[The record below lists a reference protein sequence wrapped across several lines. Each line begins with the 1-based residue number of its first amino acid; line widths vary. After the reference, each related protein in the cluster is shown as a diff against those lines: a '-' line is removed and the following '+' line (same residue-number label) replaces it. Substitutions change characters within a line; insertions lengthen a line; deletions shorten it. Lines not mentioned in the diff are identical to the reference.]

1 MMHTSDNEDGD
12 ENDDDEN
19 DGDEDPPVRRPESP
33 HWRVIRGTFIGKN
46 PNGSDESS
54 KSMTEPRQIL
64 NVNRSSGT
72 VNPDSN
78 DVEMETMSN
87 NRWLKV
93 EYPLGDFRRW
103 MAEAAETPCFVQ
115 WVGPR

>member
-1 MMHTSDNEDGD
+1 MMHTS
-12 ENDDDEN
+12 
-19 DGDEDPPVRRPESP
+19 GDEDDDPLVRRPESP

-46 PNGSDESS
+46 PNGSEVSS
-54 KSMTEPRQIL
+54 KSMTVPRQIL

-78 DVEMETMSN
+78 DLEMETMSN

-93 EYPLGDFRRW
+93 AYPLGDFGCR
-103 MAEAAETPCFVQ
+103 MAAAAETPCLVQ